1 MKCAHLQ
8 EAESSSAGLTTRLV
22 NTRTAHWTTPL
33 PGPCTRLTDAEL
45 AANGVVQCRPWKNS
59 MIYRSDLQKEAIR
72 WCPCTPPAKLEMFS
86 KKSSAS
92 TATGKGIAGL
102 KKKMKNYD
110 DDDDDDT
117 KIVKSRMSEFSC
129 RRLKV
134 RMRSLGTWIGR
145 YGT

>member
-1 MKCAHLQ
+1 
-8 EAESSSAGLTTRLV
+8 
-22 NTRTAHWTTPL
+22 
-33 PGPCTRLTDAEL
+33 
-45 AANGVVQCRPWKNS
+45 
-59 MIYRSDLQKEAIR
+59 
-72 WCPCTPPAKLEMFS
+72 MFS

-92 TATGKGIAGL
+92 TVTGKGIAGL

-134 RMRSLGTWIGR
+134 RMRSLGT
-145 YGT
+145 